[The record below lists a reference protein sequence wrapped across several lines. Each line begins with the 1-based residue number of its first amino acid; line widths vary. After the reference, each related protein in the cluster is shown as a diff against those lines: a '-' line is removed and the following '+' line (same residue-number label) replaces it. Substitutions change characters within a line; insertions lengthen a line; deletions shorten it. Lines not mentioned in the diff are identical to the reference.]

1 MTGYVELFVNAKAGD
16 CVDLSFAE
24 VMDKEGNFYTENYRG
39 AKAQYHY
46 ICRTVY
52 KLGIQSL
59 LFMVSVIFASMLFRW
74 H

>member
-1 MTGYVELFVNAKAGD
+1 MELSVDAKAGD

-46 ICRTVY
+46 ICSDGVQN
-52 KLGIQSL
+52 GIHHL
-59 LFMVSVIFASMLFRW
+59 LSMVFDIFASMTSQAALTA
-74 H
+74 